1 MAASFTGSVVWFA
14 LICLPLGVCTYAG
27 TFVSQYFGDHQYDRI
42 GPSMWQSVW
51 VAILFTP
58 LVLLCIPLAPMIFGF
73 ADHSPEVTEKEIK
86 YFQILCTCGPA
97 LLIASGFSTMYGGR
111 GETWVVMIVDAL
123 ASIVNLV
130 LDYLWIFGYAGFP
143 AGGIVGA
150 GWATVTAM
158 WLKVIIYV
166 VLILQRKHREQF
178 NTLSYQLDRKLFGRL
193 IYFGGPSG
201 IQMLLDVSGFTIFIV
216 LVGKLGSM
224 EQEAMSMAFSV
235 NTVAF
240 MPIFGMG
247 MAAAILVGQHLGEN
261 RDDLAARATRTS
273 LEVSL
278 VYIGFISALY
288 AFTPNLFL
296 AGFFTDEGPMTADK
310 SALYQMA
317 VNLMLF
323 VAAYSL
329 LDAVQMIYVSA
340 LKGAGDTQFV
350 LRTSLVLATVFA
362 ICTWLAVEVWKLNV
376 YGCWAIVTS
385 WICLMGVVYLLRYL
399 TGKWRAMRVIEQ
411 KHAGVVEDSAL
422 SNIGMDEPTAVPA
435 TVSPDA

>member
-14 LICLPLGVCTYAG
+14 LICFPLGVCTYAG
-27 TFVSQYFGDHQYDRI
+27 TFVSQYFGDHQLDRI

-51 VAILFTP
+51 VAVLFAP

-73 ADHSPEVTEKEIK
+73 ADHSPTVTEMEIK
-86 YFQILCTCGPA
+86 YFQILCVCGPA
-97 LLIASGFSTMYGGR
+97 LLIASGFSSMYGGR
-111 GETWVVMIVDAL
+111 GETWVVMIVDAI
-123 ASIVNLV
+123 ASVVNLI

-158 WLKVIIYV
+158 WLKVIIYL
-166 VLILQRKHREQF
+166 VLVLQRKHRVQF
-178 NTLSYQLDRKLFGRL
+178 NTLGYQLDRKLFGRL
-193 IYFGGPSG
+193 LYFGGPSG
-201 IQMLLDVSGFTIFIV
+201 FQMLLDVSGFTIFIV

-278 VYIGFISALY
+278 VYIGLIAALY
-288 AFTPNLFL
+288 VFTPELFL
-296 AGFFTDEGPMTADK
+296 AGFFTEEGSKTADK
-310 SALYQMA
+310 VALYDMA
-317 VNLMLF
+317 VNLLLF

-350 LRTSLVLATVFA
+350 LRASLVLATVFA
-362 ICTWLAVEVWKLNV
+362 LATWLAVEVWKLDV
-376 YGCWAIVTS
+376 YGCWAIVTA
-385 WICLMGVVYLLRYL
+385 WICLMGIVYWLRYL
-399 TGKWRAMRVIEQ
+399 NGKWRSMRVIEQ
-411 KHAGVVEDSAL
+411 QHHGPVENDL
-422 SNIGMDEPTAVPA
+422 PPTLPLEENPVIEPA
-435 TVSPDA
+435 TSEA